1 MFENRNKLIIISI
14 AAIALLVLFLFLPK
28 QPLSVREK
36 KEVSAIDAD
45 SLRLMQAIELVQGS
59 NPMEGITILRELVSK
74 DPNNVD
80 AQYFLGE
87 FSVKS
92 GQYDKAISR
101 LEKVLELRPEDLN
114 YQVRVGLQYL
124 EMDSVSRALK
134 CFEKGV
140 TLDST
145 DNNSLFFTAQIKE
158 SQEKNEEAAKLY
170 RQLLRHC
177 TDSVI
182 VANVTQYID
191 NINKKL
197 NP

>member
-1 MFENRNKLIIISI
+1 MFENRNKLIIVSI

-28 QPLSVREK
+28 QPQSVREK

-45 SLRLMQAIELVQGS
+45 SLKLMQAIELVQGP
-59 NPMEGITILRELVSK
+59 NPMEGITILRELVTK

-92 GQYDKAISR
+92 GQYDKAIAR

-124 EMDSVSRALK
+124 EMDSISRALK

-140 TLDST
+140 QLDST

-170 RQLLRHC
+170 SQLLRHC

-182 VANVTQYID
+182 VTTVTQYID

>member
-1 MFENRNKLIIISI
+1 MFENRNKLIIASI

-36 KEVSAIDAD
+36 KDVSTIDAD
-45 SLRLMQAIELVQGS
+45 SLRLMQAIELVQS
-59 NPMEGITILRELVSK
+59 PNPMEGITILRDLVSK

-92 GQYDKAISR
+92 GQYDKALTR

-140 TLDST
+140 SLDST

-158 SQEKNEEAAKLY
+158 SQEKNKEALDLY
-170 RQLLRHC
+170 QQLLRHC
-177 TDSVI
+177 SDSVI
-182 VANVTQYID
+182 VANVTKYID